1 MCIIQGITPHRS
13 RCAFVL
19 LAASLAGCS
28 RDTLPAF
35 PGIVLWAWE
44 SPQRLDFLNP
54 KETGVAFLA
63 RTLTLRDGAIEV
75 RPRLQP
81 LRIPPRTALMAVVRI
96 ESTGSLPRAA
106 DVADAL
112 YGESLMP
119 GVLALQIDY
128 DAKLSQRPFYRE
140 LILETRRRVPAEIPI
155 EITALASWCA
165 SDRWMTGLPVVEAI
179 PMLFRMG
186 ADPWRPGDGLRDPL
200 CRASVGV
207 STDEPLPKFPRG
219 RRVFI
224 FHSGP
229 WSKAA
234 YDNAV
239 QEVMRWR

>member
-1 MCIIQGITPHRS
+1 MCIIQGITPHRHW
-13 RCAFVL
+13 FVVSL
-19 LAASLAGCS
+19 LAAGLAGCA
-28 RDTLPAF
+28 RDPLPAF
-35 PGIVLWAWE
+35 PRIVLWAWE

-54 KETGVAFLA
+54 KDAGVAFLA
-63 RTLTLRDGAIEV
+63 RTLTLRDGAIAV

-81 LRIPPRTALMAVVRI
+81 LRIPSGTALMAVVRI

-106 DVADAL
+106 DAADAL
-112 YGESLMP
+112 YAESLMP

-128 DAKLSQRPFYRE
+128 DAKVSERAFYRD
-140 LILETRRRVPAEIPI
+140 LIGETRRRVPAEIPI

-165 SDRWMTGLPVVEAI
+165 SDRWMTGLPLVEAV

-186 ADPWRPGDGLRDPL
+186 ADPWRPGDRLREPL

>member
-1 MCIIQGITPHRS
+1 MGIIQGITRHRHW
-13 RCAFVL
+13 CVVGL
-19 LAASLAGCS
+19 LVAGLAGCA
-28 RDTLPAF
+28 RDPLPAF
-35 PGIVLWAWE
+35 PRIVLWAWE

-54 KETGVAFLA
+54 KDTGVAFLA
-63 RTLTLRDGAIEV
+63 RTLLLRDGVIEV

-81 LRIPPRTALMAVVRI
+81 LHIPQGTALMAVVRI
-96 ESTGSLPRAA
+96 ESAGSLPRAA
-106 DVADAL
+106 DAAEAL
-112 YGESLMP
+112 YGVVLLP

-128 DAKLSQRPFYRE
+128 DAKVSERAFYRD
-140 LILETRRRVPAEIPI
+140 LILETRRRVPAYIPI

-165 SDRWMTGLPVVEAI
+165 SDRWMTGLPVAEAV

-186 ADPWRPGDGLRDPL
+186 ADPWRPGDPLREPL
-200 CRASVGV
+200 CRTSVGV
-207 STDEPLPKFPRG
+207 STEEPLPKFPHR